1 MTNSFTLFDVLALR
15 REFPILQQRVNG
27 KLLAFLDSGASSQ
40 KPRRVIEC
48 LDEYYER
55 YNANV
60 HRGVYKLSEEATFA
74 FERARGKVA
83 RFVGASSHKEIVF
96 TRNTTEAI
104 NLVAR
109 AWGDANLR
117 AGDRILLSV
126 MEHHSN
132 LVPWQQLAQRTG
144 AQLDFLRID
153 GEGRLALEDLD
164 GGHGGPPLLTER
176 TKIVALTQQ
185 SNVLGTINPV
195 REIAARAHDAG
206 AVMLVDGAQSVPHMP
221 VNVQELGVDFLAFSG
236 HKMCG
241 PTGVGALW
249 GRRKILESMP
259 PFLGGGSMIRT
270 VGLYETTYADIP
282 ARFEAGT
289 PAIGEAIALGEATD
303 FLSGLGMDKIYAH
316 EQHLIGY
323 ALERLSEIEGLRIY
337 GPQNLA
343 QRGGAVSFTLDGVH
357 PHDIAAVLDGEGV
370 AVRAGHHCC
379 QPLHDL
385 LDVPATARAS
395 FYLYNIPEEIDRL
408 AAGLEKARKLFS

>member
-1 MTNSFTLFDVLALR
+1 MMAAFTLFDVLALR
-15 REFPILQQRVNG
+15 REFPILQQQVHG
-27 KLLAFLDSGASSQ
+27 KPLAFLDSGASSQ
-40 KPRRVIEC
+40 KPRRVIRSLE
-48 LDEYYER
+48 EYYETT
-55 YNANV
+55 NANV
-60 HRGVYKLSEEATFA
+60 HRGVYQLSEQATFA

-83 RFVGASSHKEIVF
+83 RFVGAASPKEIVF
-96 TRNTTEAI
+96 TRNATESI

-109 AWGDANLR
+109 AWGDANVR
-117 AGDRILLSV
+117 AGDRILLTV

-144 AQLDFLRID
+144 ARLEFLPID
-153 GEGRLALEDLD
+153 GEGRLVLDDLD
-164 GGHGGPPLLTER
+164 RKLAGVKL
-176 TKIVALTQQ
+176 VALTQQ

-206 AVMLVDGAQSVPHMP
+206 ALVLVDGAQSVPHMP
-221 VNVQELGVDFLAFSG
+221 VNVQALGIDFLAFSG

-241 PTGVGALW
+241 PTGIGALW
-249 GRRKILESMP
+249 GRRQLLEAMP

-270 VGLYETTYADIP
+270 VTLYETTYADIP

-289 PAIGEAIALGEATD
+289 PAIGEAIALGEAAD
-303 FLSGLGMDKIYAH
+303 FLSGIGMENIFAH
-316 EQHLIGY
+316 EQQLLGY
-323 ALERLSEIEGLRIY
+323 ALERLADVEGLHIY
-337 GPQNLA
+337 GPQSLEL
-343 QRGGAVSFTLDGVH
+343 RGGAVSFTLDGVH

-379 QPLHDL
+379 QPLHEI

-408 AAGLEKARKLFS
+408 AAGLEKAQRLFT

>member
-1 MTNSFTLFDVLALR
+1 MMAAFTLFDVLALR
-15 REFPILQQRVNG
+15 REFPILQQQVHG
-27 KLLAFLDSGASSQ
+27 KPLAFLDSGASSQ
-40 KPRRVIEC
+40 KPRRVIRSLE
-48 LDEYYER
+48 EYYETT
-55 YNANV
+55 NANV
-60 HRGVYKLSEEATFA
+60 HRGVYQLSEQATFA

-83 RFVGASSHKEIVF
+83 RFVGAASPKEIVF
-96 TRNTTEAI
+96 TRNATESI

-109 AWGDANLR
+109 AWGDANVR
-117 AGDRILLSV
+117 AGDRILLTV

-144 AQLDFLRID
+144 ARLEFLPID
-153 GEGRLALEDLD
+153 GEGRLVLDDLD
-164 GGHGGPPLLTER
+164 RKLAGVKL
-176 TKIVALTQQ
+176 VALTQQ

-206 AVMLVDGAQSVPHMP
+206 ALVLVDGAQSVPHMP
-221 VNVQELGVDFLAFSG
+221 VNVQALGIDFLAFSG

-241 PTGVGALW
+241 PTGIGALW
-249 GRRKILESMP
+249 GRRQLLEAMP

-270 VGLYETTYADIP
+270 VTLYETTYADIP

-289 PAIGEAIALGEATD
+289 PAIGEAIALGEAAD
-303 FLSGLGMDKIYAH
+303 FLSGIGMENIFAH
-316 EQHLIGY
+316 EQQLLGY
-323 ALERLSEIEGLRIY
+323 ALERLADVGGLHIY
-337 GPQNLA
+337 GPQSIEL
-343 QRGGAVSFTLDGVH
+343 RGGAVSFTLDGVH

-379 QPLHDL
+379 QPLHEI

-408 AAGLEKARKLFS
+408 AAGLEKAQRLFT